1 MKRKVLLIL
10 LVLTLSASAV
20 IAAACTDEEEFD
32 ITKTL
37 SYDQYMYYYGGTQD
51 FEVSVT
57 GVNKEELF
65 ISDGKVGEMKDSVK
79 LTLRPLKPAL
89 LNYEFSYTL
98 TGEAGTLQGSL
109 EKDSFGVSSSAEL
122 TDIASIGALQSVTIT
137 YGEEVTEAALENA
150 VTEIDNKRALEIAA
164 SAFKAEIDA
173 AVAAG
178 GFDRETYVKLVRN
191 DHNPEGGFYWFV
203 SFIKDRDDYWAALI
217 DSVTGEVVSTRI
229 SGAQEG
235 ETSDTIAV

>member
-1 MKRKVLLIL
+1 M
-10 LVLTLSASAV
+10 SGGG
-20 IAAACTDEEEFD
+20 ACKFD
-32 ITKTL
+32 L
-37 SYDQYMYYYGGTQD
+37 AY
-51 FEVSVT
+51 
-57 GVNKEELF
+57 
-65 ISDGKVGEMKDSVK
+65 VK
-79 LTLRPLKPAL
+79 GQATA
-89 LNYEFSYTL
+89 
-98 TGEAGTLQGSL
+98 
-109 EKDSFGVSSSAEL
+109 
-122 TDIASIGALQSVTIT
+122 
-137 YGEEVTEAALENA
+137 
-150 VTEIDNKRALEIAA
+150 KRALEIAA

-191 DHNPEGGFYWFV
+191 DHDPEGGFYWFV

>member
-178 GFDRETYVKLVRN
+178 GFGRETYVKLVRN
-191 DHNPEGGFYWFV
+191 DHDPEGGFYWFV

-235 ETSDTIAV
+235 KTSDTIAV

>member
-178 GFDRETYVKLVRN
+178 GFNRETYVKLVRN
-191 DHNPEGGFYWFV
+191 DHDPEGGFYWFV